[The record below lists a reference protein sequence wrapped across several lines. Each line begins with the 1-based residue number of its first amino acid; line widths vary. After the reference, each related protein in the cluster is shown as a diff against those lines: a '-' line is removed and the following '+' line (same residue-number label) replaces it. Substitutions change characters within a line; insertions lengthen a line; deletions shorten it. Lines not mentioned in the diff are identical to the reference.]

1 MRNRKFVKPLLIVVA
16 MILVCIMSVFATLAY
31 LTAGD
36 TVKNTFTVGNITIDL
51 NEAKVD
57 EYGNP
62 VYKTDEDG
70 EFILDEEGNKILE
83 DRVDGNKYKLVP
95 NREYTKDPTITVDKM
110 SEDCYL
116 RAIITVTKGKALA
129 DLDYTAD
136 FDPATPAINVTEAF
150 QFEWGE
156 GWSVHDVNYDNNG
169 TTDNTADD
177 VYVIEARYAN
187 KVLYNKDADQIF
199 KVFTHFTTPDVTNT
213 ELATL
218 EGMEITVNAQAI
230 QADTFANAAA
240 AFAALDNA
248 VANA

>member
-51 NEAKVD
+51 EETIVD
-57 EYGNP
+57 EYGN
-62 VYKTDEDG
+62 VVQGTDAGTTDE
-70 EFILDEEGNKILE
+70 
-83 DRVDGNKYKLVP
+83 GNKYKLVP

-129 DLDYTAD
+129 DLGYTED
-136 FDPATPAINVTEAF
+136 IDPATPAINVTEAF
-150 QFEWGE
+150 QFKWGE
-156 GWSVHDVNYDNNG
+156 GWSVYDVNYDNNG

-187 KVLYNKDADQIF
+187 KVLYNENDQIF

-230 QADTFANAAA
+230 QADTFIDENGKSAMDN
-240 AFAALDNA
+240 AFAALEEA
-248 VANA
+248 ANA

>member
-51 NEAKVD
+51 EETIVD
-57 EYGNP
+57 EYGN
-62 VYKTDEDG
+62 VV
-70 EFILDEEGNKILE
+70 EGTGAGTTG
-83 DRVDGNKYKLVP
+83 VGNEYKLVP

-129 DLDYTAD
+129 DLGYTED
-136 FDPATPAINVTEAF
+136 IDPATPAINVTEAF
-150 QFEWGE
+150 QFKWGE
-156 GWSVHDVNYDNNG
+156 DWSVYDVKYDDKG

-199 KVFTHFTTPDVTNT
+199 KVFTHFTTPDVINT
-213 ELATL
+213 QLATL

-230 QADTFANAAA
+230 QADTFIEENGKSAMDN

>member
-51 NEAKVD
+51 EETIVD
-57 EYGNP
+57 EYGN
-62 VYKTDEDG
+62 VVEGTGAGTTDV
-70 EFILDEEGNKILE
+70 GNE
-83 DRVDGNKYKLVP
+83 YKLVP

-129 DLDYTAD
+129 DLGYTED
-136 FDPATPAINVTEAF
+136 IDPATPAINVTEAF
-150 QFEWGE
+150 QFKWGE
-156 GWSVHDVNYDNNG
+156 DWSVYDVNYDNNG

-199 KVFTHFTTPDVTNT
+199 EVFTHFTTPDVTNT

-230 QADTFANAAA
+230 QADTFIDENGKSAMDN
-240 AFAALDNA
+240 AFAALEEA
-248 VANA
+248 AKA

>member
-51 NEAKVD
+51 EETIVD
-57 EYGNP
+57 EYGN
-62 VYKTDEDG
+62 VV
-70 EFILDEEGNKILE
+70 EGTGAGTTG
-83 DRVDGNKYKLVP
+83 VGNEYKLVP

-129 DLDYTAD
+129 DLGYTED
-136 FDPATPAINVTEAF
+136 IDPATPAINVTEAF
-150 QFEWGE
+150 QFKWGE
-156 GWSVHDVNYDNNG
+156 DWSVHTVKYDDKG

-199 KVFTHFTTPDVTNT
+199 EVFTHFTTPDVTNT

-230 QADTFANAAA
+230 QADTFIDENGKSAMDN
-240 AFAALDNA
+240 AFAALEEA
-248 VANA
+248 ANA